1 MGHRYKIFT
10 DRNLLV
16 DVMEGP
22 VRLIDLERIYKHEI
36 GDENF
41 KHVRK
46 ILSNIVDADFQL
58 SMEEV
63 NRFIEMMMQ
72 PDPDPSFRWA
82 ILTNT
87 PRETALSM
95 ILKSEAYFNNVIGVF
110 YTLNECNRF
119 LDISFK
125 SDEFDG
131 DNYVYLD

>member
-1 MGHRYKIFT
+1 MQ
-10 DRNLLV
+10 
-16 DVMEGP
+16 GP
-22 VRLIDLERIYKHEI
+22 VRFIDLERIYKHEI
-36 GDENF
+36 MDKNF

-46 ILSNIVDADFQL
+46 VLSNIVDADFQL

-63 NRFIEMMMQ
+63 KGFIEMMMQ

-95 ILKSEAYFNNVIGVF
+95 ILKSEIYFSNVVGVF

-119 LDISFK
+119 LEISFK
-125 SDEFDG
+125 SDEFEDE
-131 DNYVYLD
+131 DFIVLD